1 MISLPPVVSGCS
13 SNNDCPDYTACE
25 ARKCINPCAKPNACA
40 PNANCRVTRHRAI
53 CTCPDGY
60 VGSPEVSCSLR
71 KIFNSLYIRTI
82 QYQIRDSGT
91 IIGYIMSFYKK
102 NAEKKHVLIRTI
114 IAIVRIH

>member
-71 KIFNSLYIRTI
+71 KIFNSLHIRTI

-91 IIGYIMSFYKK
+91 IIGYIMFFYKK
-102 NAEKKHVLIRTI
+102 CRKKHVLIRTI